1 MALLLCHSLVMP
13 HLPRLDLTLMS
24 GLTLVS
30 VASPVNGTAARP
42 SIPPRNITTIK
53 LVLRPD
59 AEKAG
64 LFKVDVTNRD
74 VDPARKTRR
83 EVIILLTSFRCR
95 KAQQAD

>member
-1 MALLLCHSLVMP
+1 
-13 HLPRLDLTLMS
+13 
-24 GLTLVS
+24 
-30 VASPVNGTAARP
+30 
-42 SIPPRNITTIK
+42 

-83 EVIILLTSFRCR
+83 EVIIPLTSFRCR